1 MPHKI
6 NLDFSTLEAGFEF
19 PTKSF
24 QLDQSLVDTYLSAVE
39 GNSTEYEDS
48 GLVPPTAVATF
59 SLTALSQGISFP
71 AGSIHVS
78 QRIEFKD
85 VVRTGDTIICG
96 ATVSKAHKR
105 GNMHFITI
113 DLRVTTQ
120 DNREV
125 QKGELVFILP
135 Q

>member
-39 GNSTEYEDS
+39 EKSNEYKDS

-59 SLTALSQGISFP
+59 SLTALSQGVSFP
-71 AGSIHVS
+71 PGAIMFH
-78 QRIEFKD
+78 KD
-85 VVRTGDTIICG
+85 
-96 ATVSKAHKR
+96 
-105 GNMHFITI
+105 
-113 DLRVTTQ
+113 Q
-120 DNREV
+120 
-125 QKGELVFILP
+125 
-135 Q
+135 

>member
-1 MPHKI
+1 MPHKM

-24 QLDQSLVDTYLSAVE
+24 QLNQSLVDTYLDTVE
-39 GNSTEYEDS
+39 EKNTEYKES
-48 GLVPPTAVATF
+48 RLVPPTAIATF

-71 AGSIHVS
+71 PGSIHVS
-78 QRIEFKD
+78 QKIEFKNT
-85 VVRTGDTIICG
+85 VHTGDTIACR
-96 ATVSKAHKR
+96 ATVSKTKKR
-105 GNMHFITI
+105 GDMHFVTI
-113 DLRVTTQ
+113 ELQVTTQ

-125 QKGELVFILP
+125 QESELVFILP